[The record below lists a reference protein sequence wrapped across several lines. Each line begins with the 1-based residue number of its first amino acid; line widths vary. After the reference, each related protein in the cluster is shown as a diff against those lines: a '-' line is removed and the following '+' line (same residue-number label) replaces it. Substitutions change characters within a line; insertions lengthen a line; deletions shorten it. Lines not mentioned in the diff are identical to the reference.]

1 MLTLGGLAL
10 ATVAVAAY
18 PLGLD
23 NNPVM
28 GPRRIALLALGLGAI
43 LFAQASP
50 IRKWLG
56 ISSPLRQAPAAIGQ
70 GFQMEASAAPPR
82 AMGPGLWL
90 SLSLVSLAI
99 MGLYA
104 YLVTGGDPA
113 ALPTT
118 TLYYDML
125 AEAFA
130 SGQANLKAVPDP
142 RLADLSNPY
151 DPAEHGQIPRCQQG
165 QTSDCLLFDVTYYDG
180 KYYLYWGPAPAALL
194 APLKLAGIGTV
205 GDSTLAFV
213 GAAFLFAFT
222 AAFFVLAWRRFF
234 RPLPSW
240 LLIPPLVLAGLA
252 YPVPWVLDGPRI
264 YEAAILHGAAFL
276 MAGLVAA
283 FPILSGGRASPGR
296 LVLVGILWGL
306 AFATR
311 SVLLFPIVACS
322 AVLVWLVWRRREDSN
337 LGSGGWLVARLAI
350 PIVASVALI
359 ASYNFARF
367 SNPLEFGWRY
377 TLGAPAGQAE
387 GTLAAFRLAN
397 IPVNLYNYAF
407 APASMIGEAPYLRPI
422 LAGRS
427 IGPIAIPHPD
437 FFYGELVTGLVF
449 TTPFLLFAVS
459 LLWTLSCSSIPGSR
473 DITATEG
480 LGFGQGTNLR
490 PIVACILL
498 GCLAGLIPL
507 LSLYAVTARYLLD
520 VSPLLIVLA
529 GLGAWAA
536 YAGATTR
543 TSRALVGLAIVG
555 TAVVSVVASILLA
568 FNNWLR

>member
-43 LFAQASP
+43 LFAEVST

-56 ISSPLRQAPAAIGQ
+56 IAPPLRQAPPAIGQ
-70 GFQMEASAAPPR
+70 GFQIESPAGPSRP
-82 AMGPGLWL
+82 MGLPLWL
-90 SLSLVSLAI
+90 PLALMSLAI
-99 MGLYA
+99 MAFYA

-113 ALPTT
+113 DPPKT

-130 SGQANLKAVPDP
+130 SGQTNLKAVPDP

-151 DPAEHGQIPRCQQG
+151 DPAQHGHIPRCQQG
-165 QTSDCLLFDVTYYDG
+165 QTSGCLLFDVTYYDG

-205 GDSTLAFV
+205 SDSTLAFT
-213 GAAFLFAFT
+213 GALFLFAFT

-234 RPLPSW
+234 QPLPGW
-240 LLIPPLVLAGLA
+240 LLVPPLVLAGIA
-252 YPVPWVLDGPRI
+252 YPLPWVLDGPRI

-296 LVLVGILWGL
+296 LVLVGALWGL

-311 SVLLFPIVACS
+311 SVLLFPIVAFS
-322 AVLVWLVWRRREDSN
+322 AVLVWLVWRRPDFSN

-350 PIVASVALI
+350 PIVASVTLI
-359 ASYNFARF
+359 ALYNFARF

-397 IPVNLYNYAF
+397 VPVNLYNYAF
-407 APASMIGEAPYLRPI
+407 APASLIGEAPYLRPV
-422 LAGRS
+422 LASRS

-437 FFYGELVTGLVF
+437 FYYGELVTGLLF

-459 LLWTLSCSSIPGSR
+459 LLWGLSCSSIPGSK
-473 DITATEG
+473 DITASEG
-480 LGFGQGTNLR
+480 LRFDQGSNLR
-490 PIVACILL
+490 PIVVCVLL
-498 GCLAGLIPL
+498 GCLAGSFPL

-536 YAGATTR
+536 HAGATTR

-555 TAVVSVVASILLA
+555 TAVASAVASVLLA
-568 FNNWLR
+568 LNNWLA